1 MSGMVLTVVSGV
13 LVFHCQGCG
22 ELHGIWV
29 DKPNPITGG
38 RWTWN
43 GNMDKP
49 TVSPSLLLPANPRCH
64 AWIRDGLIEFLPD
77 CDHPLAGQT
86 VPLAHDPLNQPI
98 NPRPSR
104 RQVPERGSTDPSTA
118 LN

>member
-1 MSGMVLTVVSGV
+1 MVLVKVTDV
-13 LVFHCQGCG
+13 LVFHCPGCR

-38 RWTWN
+38 LWRWN
-43 GNMDKP
+43 GSMDKP

-86 VPLAHDPLNQPI
+86 VPLHDDPLDQPI
-98 NPRPSR
+98 QPRPARTGWS
-104 RQVPERGSTDPSTA
+104 STKPVSPDLA
-118 LN
+118 NN